1 MKERFKNE
9 AFRSGLRYFLIGA
22 AIICFYFFC
31 KNIGV
36 FWGAVDEL
44 MRILRP
50 FIIGGIMA
58 YLLCPVYNGT
68 VRFFYVRLHRRLR
81 GKHAMTWA
89 RILGTVISMTV
100 LIGLIV
106 AFLALLIPQ
115 IFNSI
120 VGLVEVMPGKVS
132 EFSVWVKHML
142 VESGHRDLADSVDGF
157 INRSTSYG
165 ISKLENVFLPGV
177 GSLISK
183 LSAGIINT
191 LKVMLD
197 MLIGLIVCVYVLN
210 GKEILKAKSRRLILV
225 SCGRKRYN
233 GVMDFWNFVN
243 RTFGGFINGKI
254 IDSIIIGI
262 ICYVGMLLLKLPFPV
277 LVSTIVGMTNVIPF
291 FGPFIGAIPSSII
304 ICIQDPIKAGIFL
317 IWVFVLQQFDGNILG
332 PAILGGTT
340 GLASFWV
347 MFAIIVGGGVFGVP
361 GMILGVPT
369 VAVIAYYW
377 DRYLSHSL
385 KREGY
390 PSEITDYL
398 EFNSY
403 GADPRD
409 VVDPNYHKPNW
420 GMVDLDSVMRRHR
433 CKAAK
438 GNYVWKRPGKEKQQ
452 PEQKNTKSTED
463 TEEK

>member
-36 FWGAVDEL
+36 FRGAVDEL

-81 GKHAMTWA
+81 GKRAMTWA
-89 RILGTVISMTV
+89 RILGTVISMAV

-183 LSAGIINT
+183 LSVGIINT

-262 ICYVGMLLLKLPFPV
+262 ICYVGMLLLKLPYLPDLGLRTAAV
-277 LVSTIVGMTNVIPF
+277 RRKYS
-291 FGPFIGAIPSSII
+291 GAGHSGRNHRTGQLLGHVRHHCGRRCVRRAGYDSGRAYCCGD
-304 ICIQDPIKAGIFL
+304 CIL
-317 IWVFVLQQFDGNILG
+317 LG
-332 PAILGGTT
+332 PVSVPFAEAGRISVGDHRLSGIQQLRGGSP
-340 GLASFWV
+340 GC
-347 MFAIIVGGGVFGVP
+347 GGSE
-361 GMILGVPT
+361 
-369 VAVIAYYW
+369 
-377 DRYLSHSL
+377 LS
-385 KREGY
+385 
-390 PSEITDYL
+390 
-398 EFNSY
+398 
-403 GADPRD
+403 
-409 VVDPNYHKPNW
+409 
-420 GMVDLDSVMRRHR
+420 
-433 CKAAK
+433 
-438 GNYVWKRPGKEKQQ
+438 
-452 PEQKNTKSTED
+452 
-463 TEEK
+463 